1 MWWCWWAVEV
11 KVDETDWEYEQELA
25 LLDEGLRLIANRL
38 RADETKK
45 MVNAIEVG
53 CAEVWADPTQR
64 QVKRQ
69 LLEPVEI
76 ALSQPTPGMWDTVLR
91 TYRDVSKT
99 AEETYLAKAKS
110 QSIIVT
116 KTS

>member
-1 MWWCWWAVEV
+1 V

-53 CAEVWADPTQR
+53 CAEV
-64 QVKRQ
+64 
-69 LLEPVEI
+69 
-76 ALSQPTPGMWDTVLR
+76 
-91 TYRDVSKT
+91 
-99 AEETYLAKAKS
+99 
-110 QSIIVT
+110 
-116 KTS
+116 